1 MFGSQQLF
9 SISKGF
15 SLGKSKYFVGSIR
28 EFLEE
33 LALFIHL
40 HVHTE
45 YSLLDGAARIRS
57 LVDKAAE
64 LGMPAVAITDHGA
77 MYGVIEFYK
86 AARAKGIKPLI
97 GCEVYV
103 APKGRFRKEG
113 NRDNLYHHLVLLAK
127 DEEGYRNLVKI
138 VSAGFLEGFYYKPR
152 VDKELLLQYNK
163 GLIALSAC
171 MAGEIPELLLR
182 GEEKKALE
190 TALWYRDTFGEGN
203 FYLELQNQGIPEQK
217 ELNRKLFELGRAV
230 GIPLVATNDVH
241 YLERED
247 AEAHDVLLCIQT
259 GKNIDDPKRL
269 KFESDNFYFKSEKEM
284 QEAFDGFPA
293 EVLENTCKI
302 AEKIN
307 LDFEFNKRYLPRYK
321 IPPSYSTPEEY
332 LRDLCRE
339 GLAKRY
345 TKITPAIQE
354 RLDYELR
361 VIEQMGF
368 AGYFLIVWDFVNFA
382 VKKGIPVGP
391 GRGSAAGSLVAYSLF
406 ITNIDPLRY
415 GLLFERFLNP
425 ERVTMPD
432 VDIDFCYE
440 RRDEVI
446 RYVVEK
452 YGEDRVA
459 QIITFGTMAAR
470 MAVRDVGR
478 ALNFT
483 YAEADRV
490 AKAIPEE
497 LGMTIQ
503 KALEMNPELFE
514 LYNTDER
521 YRKLLDISR
530 KVEGLPRHAS
540 THAAGVVISEN
551 PLVDHVPLQKTNGTL
566 VTQFPMNILEEL
578 GLLKMDFL
586 GLRTLT
592 IMEEAVRQVNQ
603 RRGEEKKEK
612 KLDLAAIPLDDAL
625 TFSLLSQG
633 DTGGVFQLESSG
645 MRSVLR
651 ELKPTSFEDIIAVV
665 ALYRPGP
672 MEQIP
677 VFIESKHGDK
687 EISYLHPDL
696 EPILKETYGVIVYQE
711 QIMEIAARMAGFS
724 LGQADLLRRAIG
736 KKKKEILDEQRQLFI
751 GGVEKKGYSKKLG
764 EDLYDLI
771 VKFASYGFNKSHA
784 AAYAMVAYQTAYL
797 KANYPVEFMA
807 ALLTGVMS
815 NTARIALYIADCRR
829 QGIEILPPDV
839 NESETNFTV
848 VGPKK
853 IRFGLA
859 AIKNV
864 GKGAI
869 ETIIGTRKKEGKF
882 TGLGDFC
889 RKVDLRTCNRK
900 VLESL
905 IKCGAFDSLG
915 GFRSQYLNYLDQA
928 LQSGQQ
934 IQKDKMNGQISMF
947 SYLGEEKF
955 AGEQGDDLAPL
966 PEFSQREKLIF
977 EKELTGLYISGHP
990 LDQYRQILENLKGA
1004 TPLGELVELD
1014 DRSRVTV
1021 VGMISSVKTIYTKK
1035 GRPMS
1040 FLDVEDLTGELE
1052 VVIFSD
1058 LYEQHQ
1064 QDLEE
1069 GRVILAGGVLDLKE
1083 EETVKMFC
1091 EEITFLPREPRQL
1104 LITISRD
1111 KSFRE
1116 LLDLKNILTSFRG
1129 GTPVYLYLEGREKLI
1144 LTGQECW
1151 VNDPEK
1157 VKPKIENLLGTGSVK
1172 IEEIEN

>member
-1 MFGSQQLF
+1 M
-9 SISKGF
+9 
-15 SLGKSKYFVGSIR
+15 
-28 EFLEE
+28 
-33 LALFIHL
+33 FIHL

-45 YSLLDGAARIRS
+45 YSLLDGATRIRS
-57 LVDKAAE
+57 VVEKAAE
-64 LGMPAVAITDHGA
+64 LGMPAVAITDHGT
-77 MYGVIEFYK
+77 MYGVIDFYK
-86 AARAKGIKPLI
+86 AARSKGIKPLI

-103 APKGRFRKEG
+103 APKSRFRKEK
-113 NRDNLYHHLVLLAK
+113 NNENLYYHLVLLAK
-127 DEEGYRNLVKI
+127 NQEGYRNLVKV
-138 VSAGFLEGFYYKPR
+138 VSAGYLEGFYYKPR
-152 VDKELLLQYNK
+152 VDKELLSQHSE

-171 MAGEIPELLLR
+171 LAGEIPALLLQ
-182 GEEKKALE
+182 GDEKQARE
-190 TALWYRDTFGEGN
+190 AALWYRETFGEGN
-203 FYLELQNQGIPEQK
+203 FYLELQDQGIAEQK
-217 ELNRKLFELGRAV
+217 ELNRKLFQLGRET

-259 GKNIDDPKRL
+259 GKNVDDPKRL
-269 KFESDNFYFKSEKEM
+269 KFDGEGFYFKSEEEM
-284 QEAFDGFPA
+284 RSAFAEFPP
-293 EVLENTCKI
+293 EVLENTGII
-302 AEKIN
+302 ADKIN
-307 LDFEFNKRYLPRYK
+307 LEFEFDKRYLPLYD
-321 IPPSYSTPEEY
+321 IPPSYATPEEY
-332 LRDLCRE
+332 LRALCRE

-345 TKITPAIQE
+345 DQITPEIQE
-354 RLDYELR
+354 RLDYELG

-368 AGYFLIVWDFVNFA
+368 AGYFLIVWDFVNFSVA
-382 VKKGIPVGP
+382 NGIPVGP
-391 GRGSAAGSLVAYSLF
+391 GRGSAAGSLVAYSLS

-446 RYVVEK
+446 RYVIDK
-452 YGEDRVA
+452 YGEERVA

-483 YAEADRV
+483 YGEADRV

-497 LGMTIQ
+497 PGMTIQ
-503 KALEMNPELFE
+503 KALEMNSELAE
-514 LYNTDER
+514 LYNNDER
-521 YRKLLDISR
+521 YRKFLDISR

-540 THAAGVVISEN
+540 THAAGVVISGN
-551 PLVDHVPLQKTNGTL
+551 PLVEHVPLQKTNGTL
-566 VTQFPMNILEEL
+566 VTQFSMNLLEEL

-603 RRGEEKKEK
+603 QRGEEGKEK
-612 KLDLAAIPLDDAL
+612 GKLDLSAIPLDDSR
-625 TFSLLSQG
+625 TYSLLSQG
-633 DTGGVFQLESSG
+633 DTAGVFQLESSG

-651 ELKPTSFEDIIAVV
+651 ELKPSVFEDIIAVV

-677 VFIESKHGDK
+677 VFTESKHGSR
-687 EISYLHPDL
+687 EISYPHPEL
-696 EPILKETYGVIVYQE
+696 EPVLKETYGVIVYQE

-736 KKKKEILDEQRQLFI
+736 KKKKEILDQQRQIFTE
-751 GGVEKKGYSKKLG
+751 GVDKKGYGKKLG
-764 EDLYDLI
+764 TELYDLI

-784 AAYAMVAYQTAYL
+784 AAYALIAYQTAYL

-815 NTARIALYIADCRR
+815 NAAKIALYIADCRR

-848 VGPKK
+848 VSSKR

-859 AIKNV
+859 AVKNV

-869 ETIIGTRKKEGKF
+869 ETIIKTRIKEGKF

-900 VLESL
+900 VIESL
-905 IKCGAFDSLG
+905 VKCGAFDSLG
-915 GFRSQYLNYLDQA
+915 GLRSQYLNYLDQA
-928 LQSGQQ
+928 LQSGQHA
-934 IQKDKMNGQISMF
+934 QKEKMDGQISMF
-947 SYLGEEKF
+947 SYLGGDTF
-955 AGEQGDDLAPL
+955 SGEQGDDLPPL
-966 PEFSQREKLIF
+966 PEYSPREKLTF
-977 EKELTGLYISGHP
+977 EKELVGLYISGHP
-990 LDQYRQILENLKGA
+990 LDQYRRILENLKGA
-1004 TPLGELVELD
+1004 TPIGELAEFKD
-1014 DRSRVTV
+1014 KSQVTA
-1021 VGMISSVKTIYTKK
+1021 VGMISSVRTIYTKK

-1040 FLDVEDLTGELE
+1040 FLTVEDLTGELE
-1052 VVIFSD
+1052 VVVFSD
-1058 LYEQHQ
+1058 LHERHQ
-1064 QDLEE
+1064 KSLEE
-1069 GRVILAGGVLDLKE
+1069 ERVILVKGRLDLKE
-1083 EETVKMFC
+1083 EETVKMLG

-1104 LITISRD
+1104 LITISGD
-1111 KSFRE
+1111 ESFSEMLPE
-1116 LLDLKNILTSFRG
+1116 LLRLKNVLTSGQG
-1129 GTPVYLYLEGREKLI
+1129 GTPVYLYFEQKEKLI
-1144 LTGQECW
+1144 LAGQECW
-1151 VNDPEK
+1151 VEDPER
-1157 VKPKIENLLGTGSVK
+1157 VQGEIEHILGTGSVK
-1172 IEEIEN
+1172 IEQMESV